1 MRRQNWNYILKF
13 LRAEDVIATPIE
25 LKQHAEY
32 ISGGQSKTDTLSIGA
47 YVDGEIKIKAYD
59 FAVNDIGGTPN
70 LVGNLLNQ
78 GNTIALFTTV
88 EMINTGQA
96 NTSTSSSPTTTTTT
110 TKQLP
115 RALL

>member
-1 MRRQNWNYILKF
+1 MLLQS
-13 LRAEDVIATPIE
+13 PIE
-25 LKQHAEY
+25 FTVDAEY

-47 YVDGEIKIKAYD
+47 YVDGEIKINAYD

-96 NTSTSSSPTTTTTT
+96 NISTSSSPTTT
-110 TKQLP
+110 QLQNNF
-115 RALL
+115 RELL